1 MTRKTVA
8 VYGGAFNPVHNGHM
22 ALATHI
28 VMDGLADQVIFLPSF
43 NPPHKDGSTFESFDR
58 RCEMLEL
65 AFKDTYDAPNTCMMG
80 DEFEVCTLERELDGI
95 TYTLRVLDELSH
107 RWLDKDFKMVIGAD
121 ELAQLH
127 TWRPDPIRL
136 VRSYDFL
143 CFPREDV
150 PLDLT
155 EMNKHWPGWLCKKLL
170 DGIIFDAPMLGV
182 SSSAVR
188 KTIQEQ
194 GWCPLSAKV
203 PESVRNYINGNSLYM
218 EGYKNGNERPSGA

>member
-1 MTRKTVA
+1 MRRKTVA
-8 VYGGAFNPVHNGHM
+8 VYGGAFNPVHSGHM
-22 ALATHI
+22 ALAVHI
-28 VMDGLADQVIFLPSF
+28 LKEGFADQVAFLPSF
-43 NPPHKDGSTFESFDR
+43 NPPHKAIGSMAPFEK

-65 AFKDTYDAPNTCMMG
+65 AIYEEYEKYAWHG
-80 DEFEVCTLERELDGI
+80 DELQICKLESEMEGI
-95 TYTLRVLDELSH
+95 TYTLKVLDELSH

-127 TWRPDPIRL
+127 TWRPDPVRL

-155 EMNKHWPGWLCKKLL
+155 EMNKDWPGWLCKKLL
-170 DGIIFDAPMLGV
+170 QGIIFDAPMLDV

-188 KTIQEQ
+188 ASTKLL
-194 GWCPLSAKV
+194 GHCPMNAKV
-203 PESVRNYINGNSLYM
+203 PEPVRNYIDYNRLYM
-218 EGYKNGNERPSGA
+218 EEEDDTSTGTH

>member
-1 MTRKTVA
+1 MRRKTVA

-22 ALATHI
+22 ALASHI
-28 VMDGLADQVIFLPSF
+28 LWEDLADQVIFLPSF
-43 NPPHKDGSTFESFDR
+43 NPPHKAIGSMAPFEK

-65 AFKDTYDAPNTCMMG
+65 ACKETYDKPGSFLMG
-80 DEFEVCTLERELDGI
+80 DEFEVCKLESELEGI
-95 TYTLRVLDELSH
+95 TYTLKVLDELSH
-107 RWLDKDFKMVIGAD
+107 RWLDRDFKMVIGAD

-127 TWRPDPIRL
+127 TWKPDPIRL
-136 VRSYDFL
+136 VRNYDFL

-170 DGIIFDAPMLGV
+170 AGIIFDAPMLDV

-188 KTIQEQ
+188 ASTKLL
-194 GWCPLSAKV
+194 GHCPTSSKI
-203 PESVRNYINGNSLYM
+203 PEAVRNYINYNKLYV
-218 EGYKNGNERPSGA
+218 EEEDDTSTGTH

>member
-1 MTRKTVA
+1 MKRETVA

-28 VMDGLADQVIFLPSF
+28 IAEGVADKVIFLPSV
-43 NPPHKDGSTFESFDR
+43 NPPHKVGSTFESFDR
-58 RCEMLEL
+58 RCEMLKL
-65 AFKDTYDAPNTCMMG
+65 AFEATYDNPDNFLMG
-80 DEFEVCTLERELDGI
+80 DEFEVCTLESEMEGI

-107 RWLDKDFKMVIGAD
+107 RWLDKDFKMMIGAD

-143 CFPREDV
+143 CFPRENV

-170 DGIIFDAPMLGV
+170 DGIIFDAPMLDV
-182 SSSAVR
+182 SSSNIR
-188 KTIQEQ
+188 ESIRNL
-194 GWCPLSAKV
+194 GYCPHNAKI
-203 PESVRNYINGNSLYM
+203 PESVKAYINEHKLYT
-218 EGYKNGNERPSGA
+218 EP